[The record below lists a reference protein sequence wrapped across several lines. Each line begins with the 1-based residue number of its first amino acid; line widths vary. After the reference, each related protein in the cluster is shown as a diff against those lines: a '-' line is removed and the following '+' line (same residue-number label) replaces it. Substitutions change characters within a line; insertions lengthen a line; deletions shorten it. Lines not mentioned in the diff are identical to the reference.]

1 MQVEAARASAA
12 RESAKVKERDAF
24 ISVLSLEK
32 ADLHHELKHA
42 SGKLT
47 SLHHALQKAE
57 QGCSLHLSPP
67 AHADSAHSPQVYEAI
82 QRLLHLVR
90 EAERASYSRNARHL
104 NTTSQDVGQRSEAT
118 CWAHALYDAQGQRPL
133 APRLDHTHQQSP
145 HHHLSTTPR
154 RSLVFKPDLP
164 SSGYESEDRRL
175 NAEEA
180 AWRGNVVA
188 EAAASRIQGA
198 VRSVSEE
205 PGRQSLSA
213 RASLR
218 YDPCAHVFGSC
229 LLDHLMKHCS
239 SLL

>member
-32 ADLHHELKHA
+32 ADLLHELKHA
-42 SGKLT
+42 RGKLT

-57 QGCSLHLSPP
+57 QGCSLHVSPP
-67 AHADSAHSPQVYEAI
+67 THGDSAHSPQVYEAI

-90 EAERASYSRNARHL
+90 EAELRAVPPCSRNATHL
-104 NTTSQDVGQRSEAT
+104 NTTSQNDRQRSEAT
-118 CWAHALYDAQGQRPL
+118 CWAHALYDAQGQCQRP
-133 APRLDHTHQQSP
+133 
-145 HHHLSTTPR
+145 
-154 RSLVFKPDLP
+154 VLP
-164 SSGYESEDRRL
+164 SSGYEGEDRRL

-198 VRSVSEE
+198 VRSVSQE
-205 PGRQSLSA
+205 PGRVREHAQGYDTTALP
-213 RASLR
+213 LR
-218 YDPCAHVFGSC
+218 SC
-229 LLDHLMKHCS
+229 LRALS
-239 SLL
+239 P